1 MISPLRSIRRIGIVR
16 TPRTTAGLD
25 MRADRSARAIRTSKA
40 RYFSVLVALLALVL
54 PLSGKAA
61 AAQPIPPP
69 ALAQDGR
76 GLFGES
82 FATRA
87 MFTAVWGD
95 RAGAEWIQEHDAA
108 LSGGTPVTGPRIG
121 FFSSASE
128 TSNPSVTEGLVA
140 GLRAAGYRPGQDI
153 RIEWRFSGGHNEVLP
168 SIASELV
175 RLPVDVIV
183 TPSTPESL
191 AAKQATSTIP
201 IVTVSVG
208 DPVGAGLVANLDR
221 PDANLTGEL
230 LQPLDLIDQQ
240 LAVLKEVVPNAGRV
254 AVLVNVANP
263 ANVTALS
270 RARDA
275 AARLGLEVLAPEVRS
290 MDDVPGVF
298 AAATQQDADA
308 VLVIA
313 DALFTLNRAQILQLA
328 AAARRP
334 TLYPNRSFVD
344 DGGVLDYAAKVGVG
358 ARGAAGYVAAI
369 LHGAKPQDLPM
380 SAPNELELVVNL
392 KAAQA
397 IGVTIPP
404 SVIAKATEVI

>member
-1 MISPLRSIRRIGIVR
+1 MLSPLEYGRRIVTVR
-16 TPRTTAGLD
+16 TPRSTGGLV
-25 MRADRSARAIRTSKA
+25 MATRTRQA
-40 RYFSVLVALLALVL
+40 CYFSVAVALLAVVL
-54 PLSGKAA
+54 PTSVQAA
-61 AAQPIPPP
+61 AAQPLPPP

-82 FATRA
+82 LATRA

-95 RAGAEWIQEHDAA
+95 RADAEWIQEHDAV
-108 LSGGTPVTGPRIG
+108 LSGGEPVTGPRIAL
-121 FFSSASE
+121 FSSASA

-140 GLRAAGYRPGQDI
+140 GLREAGYSPGQNI

-168 SIASELV
+168 SIASEV
-175 RLPVDVIV
+175 VSLPVDVIV

-191 AAKQATSTIP
+191 AAEQATSTIP

-208 DPVGAGLVANLDR
+208 DPVGAGLVTNLDR

-240 LAVLKEVVPNAGRV
+240 LALLGEVVPNARRV

-263 ANVTALS
+263 ANVTALA

-275 AARLGLEVLAPEVRS
+275 AARQGLELVAPEVRG

-328 AAARRP
+328 AATRLP
-334 TLYPNRSFVD
+334 TLYPNRAFVD
-344 DGGVLDYAAKVGVG
+344 DGGVLDYAAKAGVG
-358 ARGAAGYVAAI
+358 ARGAGGYVAA
-369 LHGAKPQDLPM
+369 LLRGAQPRDLPM

-404 SVIAKATEVI
+404 AVMANATEVIR